1 MSAEELVVS
10 DIGEHMGT
18 KGMWAGG
25 LDPANIPNLLGA
37 IPAAPATPSA
47 DESDAESDTASVA
60 SGESASE
67 AAGLAHSPITIVE
80 ITRPHTPALLKAI
93 DEIIGNATDR
103 DGDIE
108 ISFDP
113 ATGRIIVLNHGSCV
127 PIVEHEAHGEIAV
140 GEQIHRIAAR
150 GAGACDRDFPYDRPR
165 ELTLG
170 AAVEGEETLAAPAAG
185 PLAWLIRC

>member
-1 MSAEELVVS
+1 MSSEELIVS
-10 DIGEHMGT
+10 DLGEHMGT

-25 LDPANIPNLLGA
+25 LDPMITPNLLGA

-67 AAGLAHSPITIVE
+67 AAGLAGGVAVVQSPITIVE

-127 PIVEHEAHGEIAV
+127 PIVEHAAQSAALGRPVYVPELAFGHPLAGTNIKKAHSSVKGGTNGIGA
-140 GEQIHRIAAR
+140 RNLFAR
-150 GAGACDRDFPYDRPR
+150 G
-165 ELTLG
+165 
-170 AAVEGEETLAAPAAG
+170 
-185 PLAWLIRC
+185 